1 MSHST
6 RALRRH
12 SHEVLNHELDRAR
25 AQLARLPSEGRLA
38 VEQASAAVAAALVDG
53 ILEEARK
60 EPSVARAIVSIY
72 GSEPVWEPRA
82 VSCPAD

>member
-1 MSHST
+1 
-6 RALRRH
+6 
-12 SHEVLNHELDRAR
+12 
-25 AQLARLPSEGRLA
+25 LA

-60 EPSVARAIVSIY
+60 EPSIARAIVSIY

>member
-12 SHEVLNHELDRAR
+12 SHELLDHELGRAR

-38 VEQASAAVAAALVDG
+38 VEQVSATIAAALVDG
-53 ILEEARK
+53 ILEEAEK
-60 EPSVARAIVSIY
+60 EPSVARALVSIY
-72 GSEPVWEPRA
+72 GAEYVWEPRA
-82 VSCPAD
+82 VSCPTD